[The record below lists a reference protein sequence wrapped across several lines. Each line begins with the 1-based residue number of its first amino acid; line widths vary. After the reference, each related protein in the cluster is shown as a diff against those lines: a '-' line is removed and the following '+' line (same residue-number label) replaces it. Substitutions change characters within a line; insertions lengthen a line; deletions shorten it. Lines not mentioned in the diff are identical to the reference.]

1 MKPNKPTKTTQ
12 LNTINLLGDA
22 THREF
27 IELQAIY
34 GFAQRGGSVLEKDN
48 EQHTNR
54 LVSDVNILTQY
65 EKKQLIFS
73 LPVFNN

>member
-1 MKPNKPTKTTQ
+1 MKPNKPTKTSK
-12 LNTINLLGDA
+12 LNKTNLIGDA

-27 IELQAIY
+27 IELQALY

-54 LVSDVNILTQY
+54 LVSDVNILTPY

>member
-1 MKPNKPTKTTQ
+1 MKPNKSTKTSK
-12 LNTINLLGDA
+12 LNTSNLLGDI
-22 THREF
+22 THRQF

-34 GFAQRGGSVLEKDN
+34 GFAQRGGTVFEKHN
-48 EQHTNR
+48 ASHTNR
-54 LVSDVNILTQY
+54 LVSDVNILTPY

>member
-12 LNTINLLGDA
+12 LKTNNLIGDA
-22 THREF
+22 THRDF

-34 GFAQRGGSVLEKDN
+34 GFAQRGGLVLQKDN
-48 EQHTNR
+48 AQHTGR
-54 LVSDVNILTQY
+54 LASDVNILTPY
-65 EKKQLIFS
+65 ENKQLIFS